1 MDRLSVGCGQ
11 KCFYFF
17 IFTLDLTA
25 IKVKPGGRFNL
36 TDFDD
41 NLALV
46 IAETQDKKSS
56 DIFESIKEQ
65 GIIKSFIHPTKTS
78 SKWTIKAEDGKP
90 IKNFYYYSLTNSE
103 IPNFR
108 EFFSKSERII
118 DVGGHSTTT

>member
-1 MDRLSVGCGQ
+1 M
-11 KCFYFF
+11 
-17 IFTLDLTA
+17 
-25 IKVKPGGRFNL
+25 KPGGRFNL

-78 SKWTIKAEDGKP
+78 STWTIKVS
-90 IKNFYYYSLTNSE
+90 YSEMILLVS
-103 IPNFR
+103 
-108 EFFSKSERII
+108 FFALSLRTKFPTSIRIMVI
-118 DVGGHSTTT
+118 TKTWIFNVHMT

>member
-1 MDRLSVGCGQ
+1 MVKNVFL
-11 KCFYFF
+11 

-25 IKVKPGGRFNL
+25 IKVRPGGRFNL

-78 SKWTIKAEDGKP
+78 LKWTIKAEDGK
-90 IKNFYYYSLTNSE
+90 S
-103 IPNFR
+103 NFR
-108 EFFSKSERII
+108 NFFIKSERII
-118 DVGGHSTTT
+118 DVWGHLTIM

>member
-1 MDRLSVGCGQ
+1 MDRLSVAGV
-11 KCFYFF
+11 KNVFIYF

-65 GIIKSFIHPTKTS
+65 GILKSFIHPSKTS
-78 SKWTIKAEDGKP
+78 STWTIKVED
-90 IKNFYYYSLTNSE
+90 
-103 IPNFR
+103 
-108 EFFSKSERII
+108 SK
-118 DVGGHSTTT
+118 

>member
-1 MDRLSVGCGQ
+1 M
-11 KCFYFF
+11 YFF
-17 IFTLDLTA
+17 KIFTLDLTA

-65 GIIKSFIHPTKTS
+65 GIIKSFIHHSKTS
-78 SKWTIKAEDGKP
+78 STWKIKVEDGK
-90 IKNFYYYSLTNSE
+90 
-103 IPNFR
+103 
-108 EFFSKSERII
+108 
-118 DVGGHSTTT
+118 

>member
-1 MDRLSVGCGQ
+1 M
-11 KCFYFF
+11 
-17 IFTLDLTA
+17 TA

-65 GIIKSFIHPTKTS
+65 GILKSFIYPTKTS
-78 SKWTIKAEDGKP
+78 STWTIKAEDGKP
-90 IKNFYYYSLTNSE
+90 IKHFFLYYEL
-103 IPNFR
+103 
-108 EFFSKSERII
+108 
-118 DVGGHSTTT
+118 GGVLKLR